1 MDIIENSH
9 VHLLCAAKEK
19 LREVNLILHVACMEE
34 PICQLVEAEKMEELQ
49 RGIW

>member
-1 MDIIENSH
+1 MGIIQNSH
-9 VHLLCAAKEK
+9 FYLLCAAKAT
-19 LREVNLILHVACMEE
+19 LREANLILYVACMGE